1 MPLFTSI
8 QAKTLCLDIT
18 IAFSLLVRTALGS
31 CRTVPRFHLLGLAGM
46 VHSFIPVY
54 NMGDS
59 RLCLSLVPK
68 NVPQIESKVGGE
80 EGKECSIF

>member
-1 MPLFTSI
+1 M
-8 QAKTLCLDIT
+8 
-18 IAFSLLVRTALGS
+18 
-31 CRTVPRFHLLGLAGM
+31 VP
-46 VHSFIPVY
+46 SFIPVY